1 MLLGLFSLAVAEP
14 LLGALHIARPG
25 EVILQPGVEV
35 FPVAGA
41 GGSMSPELMVGA
53 GLGKGIDLR
62 AGAGLAVPLYAT
74 DDGAMMP
81 PYNDPELAFL
91 DLAARWTLTGEDP
104 VYPDDQLS
112 LGLRVSSRP
121 FDSRYGGTGELGFGP
136 EVATSHRLGP
146 AFLLFRPSFLTQP
159 GWWPDGFGTLAL
171 ATSLAVPLPRADLFV
186 DLDPRAWFMLGSS
199 GNGPAVLMIDPF
211 VEARFGARV
220 HLGARHRLIL
230 AATWSPESFHWE
242 KNLAGY
248 VGYHGSFGG

>member
-1 MLLGLFSLAVAEP
+1 MLLGLISVAAAEP
-14 LLGALHIARPG
+14 LFGALDIARRG
-25 EVILQPGVEV
+25 EIILQPGIEV

-41 GGSMSPELMVGA
+41 GGSMSPELMVDA
-53 GLGKGIDLR
+53 GFGRGFDVR

-74 DDGAMMP
+74 DDGAMLP

-91 DLAARWTLTGEDP
+91 DLAARWTLTGDDP

-136 EVATSHRLGP
+136 EFATSHRLGS

-159 GWWPDGFGTLAL
+159 GWWPDGFGYLGL
-171 ATSLAVPLPRADLFV
+171 ATSLTVPLPWADLFV
-186 DLDPRAWFMLGSS
+186 DLDPRGWFMMGSS
-199 GNGPAVLMIDPF
+199 GNSGPVLMVEPT
-211 VEARFGARV
+211 VEARLGARV
-220 HLGARHRLIL
+220 HLGARHRLIV

-242 KNLAGY
+242 KNLADY